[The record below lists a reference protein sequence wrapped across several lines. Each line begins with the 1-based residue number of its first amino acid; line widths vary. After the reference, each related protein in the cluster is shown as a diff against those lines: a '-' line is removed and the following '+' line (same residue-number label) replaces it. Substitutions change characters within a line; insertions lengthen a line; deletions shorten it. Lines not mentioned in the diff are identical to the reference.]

1 MAGTLLIYFG
11 VGLLVAALALP
22 MMYDKI
28 PPNGFYGFR
37 TPRTLSDPNVWYAA
51 NRVAGRNLAVAG
63 VIVSTTALVLFAMH
77 KSIPPRT
84 VDLTLLIVTL
94 ASFAGAVVHSFI
106 ALRRM

>member
-37 TPRTLSDPNVWYAA
+37 TPRTLSDPNVWYPA

-63 VIVSTTALVLFAMH
+63 VIVATTALVLLAMQ
-77 KSIPPRT
+77 KSIQPRT
-84 VDLTLLIVTL
+84 PSFILLAVSMTALI
-94 ASFAGAVVHSFI
+94 GAVVHSFI
-106 ALRRM
+106 ALRRI

>member
-37 TPRTLSDPNVWYAA
+37 TPRTLSDPNVWYPA
-51 NRVAGRNLAVAG
+51 NRVAGRNLALAG
-63 VIVSTTALVLFAMH
+63 AIVSTTALVLFAIH
-77 KSIPPRT
+77 KSIAPRT
-84 VDLTLLIVTL
+84 ADLTLLIVTL
-94 ASFAGAVVHSFI
+94 ASFTGAVVHSFI
-106 ALRRM
+106 ALRRI